1 MGLSTSL
8 DTNPVLSI
16 FIISLQYYWLEIN
29 FSRLYLTGTRHLQVA
44 TMSSTDAASQIGEGN
59 AARRMVNDATY
70 IDEAGSRRMKPKE
83 WMDCVVVPLPEI
95 CKNKENE
102 YSTSGKEI
110 DVTVNGYPVQK
121 FPKKPVY
128 MYEVSKALAISCPS
142 KILS

>member
-1 MGLSTSL
+1 
-8 DTNPVLSI
+8 
-16 FIISLQYYWLEIN
+16 
-29 FSRLYLTGTRHLQVA
+29 
-44 TMSSTDAASQIGEGN
+44 MSSTDAASQIGEGN